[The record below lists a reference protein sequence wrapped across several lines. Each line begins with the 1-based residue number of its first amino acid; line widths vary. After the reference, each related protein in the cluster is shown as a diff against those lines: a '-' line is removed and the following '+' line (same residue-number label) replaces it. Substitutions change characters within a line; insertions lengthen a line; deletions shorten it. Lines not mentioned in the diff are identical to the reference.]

1 MEFEFNNIDKQKRII
16 NKSVLKRFI
25 AKIPQHQKG
34 LVFISTTALIWS
46 SGGLFIKLLPLNAY
60 KILFYRSGFAVIT
73 VILLGTLLK
82 KGMKFEFELKSN
94 LSSIFYAGIL
104 ICFVLATKMTTAAN
118 AIFLQFTAPIYLL
131 VLEPIFIKTKFDKKS
146 LATIIVCIFGMV
158 LFFFGRLELGDIYG
172 NLIAILSGIC
182 FACFAL
188 LLKWK
193 KLLGQSENNLVIVV
207 LGNVLVSVV
216 TFFIIF
222 PNLALTIS
230 ELVILLYMGII
241 QIGVSY
247 IIFNEGLKYVSATE
261 SMIIATLEAVFNPIW
276 VFLGVGEQP
285 SGFAILGGIII
296 IGAIIWRN
304 VGTKEI
310 SS

>member
-1 MEFEFNNIDKQKRII
+1 MI
-16 NKSVLKRFI
+16 KRFTG
-25 AKIPQHQKG
+25 KIPHHQKG
-34 LVFISTTALIWS
+34 LVFISITALIWS
-46 SGGLFIKLLPLNAY
+46 SGGLFIKLLPLDAF
-60 KILFYRSGFAVIT
+60 KILFYRSGFAFIT
-73 VILLGTLLK
+73 VILLGSLLK
-82 KGMKFEFELKSN
+82 KGMKLEFDLKTN
-94 LSSIFYAGIL
+94 LSAFFFAGIL
-104 ICFVLATKMTTAAN
+104 IGFVVATKMTTAAN

-146 LATIIVCIFGMV
+146 LVTIIICIIGMI

-172 NLIAILSGIC
+172 NLTAILSGIC

-193 KLLGQSENNLVIVV
+193 KLLGQSENNLLIVV
-207 LGNVLVSVV
+207 MGNIIVSLV

-222 PNLALTIS
+222 PNFALTIS
-230 ELVILLYMGII
+230 EVVILLYMGII

-247 IIFNEGLKYVSATE
+247 IIFNEGIKYVSATE

-285 SGFAILGGIII
+285 SGFAILGGVII

-304 VGTKEI
+304 IGKNVQ
-310 SS
+310 